1 MYCTKCGM
9 MIDNNSKFCPQC
21 GEQVFN
27 PCPYQYKGSY
37 NLPKKDV
44 GLTLIL
50 AIVGGLLMFNG
61 IGQIYVERVG
71 RGFAIMITGWAL
83 LAASLFSLVLI
94 NDNNVASILIIGM
107 IFVFCEIGLFVWQTY
122 DAYTLA
128 KEYNKK
134 TCETGH
140 PPW

>member
-1 MYCTKCGM
+1 
-9 MIDNNSKFCPQC
+9 
-21 GEQVFN
+21 
-27 PCPYQYKGSY
+27 
-37 NLPKKDV
+37 
-44 GLTLIL
+44 
-50 AIVGGLLMFNG
+50 MFNG

-83 LAASLFSLVLI
+83 LAAALFLLVLI
-94 NDNNVASILIIGM
+94 NDNNATAIFIIGL
-107 IFVFCEIGLFVWQTY
+107 IFVFSEMALIVWQTY
-122 DAYTLA
+122 DAYMLA